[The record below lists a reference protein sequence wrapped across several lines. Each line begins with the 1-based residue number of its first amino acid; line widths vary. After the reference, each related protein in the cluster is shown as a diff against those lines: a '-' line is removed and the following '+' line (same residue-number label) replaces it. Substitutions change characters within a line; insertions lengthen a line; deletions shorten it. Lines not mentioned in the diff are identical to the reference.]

1 MDEPHAGKPA
11 RVVLTGGGKP
21 YRYYIPTNVI
31 SITDGQI
38 FLETSLFY
46 KGIRPAINV
55 GLSGAS
61 TARDSGLSSQWAGQ
75 RVRMCS
81 WFGSPQRLANRSC
94 VLTAG
99 YHKPTGV
106 CGGIGTTYT
115 LNPATPL
122 KSVSNGIARAH
133 DRKVAPRPARTTPP
147 SQKGGRVER
156 ARKGAS
162 HLTSRPTGSQ
172 APKGGRQYNGWAC
185 LYNLYCRP

>member
-1 MDEPHAGKPA
+1 M
-11 RVVLTGGGKP
+11 R
-21 YRYYIPTNVI
+21 
-31 SITDGQI
+31 
-38 FLETSLFY
+38 
-46 KGIRPAINV
+46 
-55 GLSGAS
+55 
-61 TARDSGLSSQWAGQ
+61 ARDSGSQWAGQ

-147 SQKGGRVER
+147 SHKGGRVER

-185 LYNLYCRP
+185 LYNLYCRPTGAGCLLCARSAHQSSPIVCKHTGSRFARLCTMH